1 MVSAVDPCLQVG
13 EDKMDHRQVLLCLLR
28 IAPERESVMSIPN
41 LTKAAIPLPAV
52 SADGGACRYA
62 ILDEGRK
69 RISIAA
75 GKRIIRLFDA
85 GDNAESETASIS
97 EFLDRNAAFMSILP
111 FRATILGILARPN
124 FNSTNYCRLMMN
136 SLSFAPR
143 AATNAALVNFDW
155 MMGADGVTIW
165 AYHPRAKFVKHSERR
180 LIPSNPKL
188 ALKLDGGLAWCLR
201 SHEVR
206 PPKPSRE
213 RHMARLH
220 DRSSGERRVSLTSA
234 ATQHNRRAG
243 IKPVWFADDAT
254 LEARKTIRP
263 ANCLQITGTG
273 SIIREDALE
282 LWKASWEGRIHALR
296 GYHQPPRLSSI
307 RISMQ

>member
-1 MVSAVDPCLQVG
+1 MMCAIDPRLQIG
-13 EDKMDHRQVLLCLLR
+13 EDKMDHRQMFLRLLR
-28 IAPERESVMSIPN
+28 IAPKRERVMSIPN
-41 LTKAAIPLPAV
+41 LAKAAIPLPAV

-75 GKRIIRLFDA
+75 GKRIARLFDA
-85 GDNAESETASIS
+85 GDNAEPETASIS
-97 EFLDRNAAFMSILP
+97 EFLDRNAAFMGILP
-111 FRATILGILARPN
+111 FRTATLSILARPN
-124 FNSTNYCRLMMN
+124 LNSANYRRLMMN
-136 SLSFAPR
+136 PSSFAPCS
-143 AATNAALVNFDW
+143 ATNAALVNFNG
-155 MMGADGVTIW
+155 MRGADGVTIW

-180 LIPSNPKL
+180 LIPGDPKL
-188 ALKLDGGLAWCLR
+188 ALKLDGGLAWRLR

-220 DRSSGERRVSLTSA
+220 DSPGGKRGVSLTSA

-254 LEARKTIRP
+254 LQARKTTRP
-263 ANCLQITGTG
+263 ADCLQITGTG
-273 SIIREDALE
+273 SIIGEDALK
-282 LWKASWEGRIHALR
+282 LWKASWEGCIHA
-296 GYHQPPRLSSI
+296 
-307 RISMQ
+307 